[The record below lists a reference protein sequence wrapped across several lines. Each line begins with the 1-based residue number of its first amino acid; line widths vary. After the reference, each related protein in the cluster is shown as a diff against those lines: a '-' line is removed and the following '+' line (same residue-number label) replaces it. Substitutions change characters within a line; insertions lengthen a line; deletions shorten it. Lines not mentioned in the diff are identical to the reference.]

1 MAHEIL
7 TRHSVIMDIDI
18 GDTHLVGEVT
28 GPETGPALV
37 LLHSIGLST
46 REGWRDQIEF
56 LTDAG
61 WRVVSFDFRG
71 LGESPRGAGV
81 PSVAQFAADTVALL
95 DALGI
100 DRAVVM
106 GVSLGGFVAQMLA
119 LDYST
124 RVRALV
130 LVSTTCRIRAGNSGA
145 RATRNHR
152 ILADGMA
159 VAAGPQIDS
168 HFPAAYR
175 AAQPDVMDWYRRH
188 YLANDPAT
196 YVAVMENLGRFDSS
210 ARLGEIACPTLV
222 IAGGDD
228 TSNVAGPVPGA
239 AAQELATAIP
249 GARAE
254 MIDGAH
260 HYPHLDHA
268 KDFNVRIGRFL
279 AGFSD

>member
-1 MAHEIL
+1 
-7 TRHSVIMDIDI
+7 MDINI
-18 GDTHLVGEVT
+18 GDTHLVGDIT
-28 GPETGPALV
+28 GPENGPALV

-46 REGWRDQIEF
+46 REGWREQVNA
-56 LTDAG
+56 LVGAG
-61 WRVVSFDFRG
+61 WRVIRFDFRG
-71 LGESPRGAGV
+71 LGESPKGTRA
-81 PSVAQFAADTVALL
+81 PSVACFAADTVALL

-100 DRAVVM
+100 DRAVFM
-106 GVSLGGFVAQMLA
+106 GVSLGGFVAQALA
-119 LDYST
+119 LDHPG

-145 RATRNHR
+145 RAERNHR

-175 AAQPDVMDWYRRH
+175 VARPDVMDWYRSH

-196 YVAVMENLGRFDSS
+196 YVAVMEDLGRFDSS
-210 ARLGEIACPTLV
+210 ARLGEIACPALV
-222 IAGGDD
+222 IAGGED

-239 AAQELATAIP
+239 AARELAAAIP

-254 MIDGAH
+254 VIDGAH

-268 KDFNVRIGRFL
+268 EEFNERIGRFL
-279 AGFSD
+279 AGLGD